1 MLLPSAYDG
10 AEVALLTVELKGP
23 TAQHTL
29 IVVTLSFVPMVAAFV
44 MGTMSITTVV
54 VD

>member
-10 AEVALLTVELKGP
+10 AEVALLTVVESP